1 MSFIPWKEEY
11 ELGITEIDEQ
21 HQKMLAIINKLHDI
35 LGRRALGDQ
44 LHIDTIIK
52 EMADY
57 AIYHFQ
63 TEEKYF
69 DIFGYEQA
77 KEHIAIHNQYWNKVA
92 EWQERYNINKDK
104 AVFYE
109 IFEYLQNW
117 WIWHICHT
125 DRDYVPFFKANGL
138 K

>member
-1 MSFIPWKEEY
+1 MSFIPWESEY
-11 ELGITEIDEQ
+11 ELGIAEIDEQ

-35 LGRRALGDQ
+35 LGSGALEDQ

-63 TEEKYF
+63 IEEKYF
-69 DIFGYEQA
+69 NLFGYEQA
-77 KEHIAIHNQYWNKVA
+77 EGHIAIHNQYWNKVA
-92 EWQERYNINKDK
+92 EWQERYNVNKDK

-109 IFEYLQNW
+109 IFDYLQNW

-125 DRDYVPFFKANGL
+125 DRDYVPFLKANGL